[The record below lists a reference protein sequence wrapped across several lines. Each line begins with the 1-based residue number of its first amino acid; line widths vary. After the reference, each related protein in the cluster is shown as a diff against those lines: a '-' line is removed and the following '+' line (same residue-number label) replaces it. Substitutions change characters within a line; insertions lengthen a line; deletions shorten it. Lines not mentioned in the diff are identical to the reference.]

1 MEQKTASNKKRQAMI
16 KRAVEIGIRIMPKF
30 KAKPNP
36 NKR

>member
-1 MEQKTASNKKRQAMI
+1 MGKNPLTPAQEKMV

-36 NKR
+36 HKK